1 MKASPYLNDEP
12 FCFNQKPP
20 SFWVNQGLHT
30 SVGGGK
36 PSRGSTGFRE
46 WEAAKDCS
54 NPTTE
59 PDLHMHQDQHQD
71 YLPAEAPPQNLLS
84 PSYKIK
90 TSPHP
95 PGTPPCAVFRC
106 KNQSLNQQGSI
117 QRQWWEGVAFKK
129 ELMHLWAKIHCRTL
143 LSSAVF
149 IAVKSGER

>member
-12 FCFNQKPP
+12 FCFNQKHP
-20 SFWVNQGLHT
+20 SYWVNQGLQT
-30 SVGGGK
+30 SVGGGRPPEGAQASGNGK
-36 PSRGSTGFRE
+36 QPKT
-46 WEAAKDCS
+46 AAIQLQSQIFICTRT
-54 NPTTE
+54 NIRTTCLQR
-59 PDLHMHQDQHQD
+59 P
-71 YLPAEAPPQNLLS
+71 LLKIYFH

-117 QRQWWEGVAFKK
+117 QRQWWEGVAFNK
-129 ELMHLWAKIHCRTL
+129 ELMHLWAKTHCRTL